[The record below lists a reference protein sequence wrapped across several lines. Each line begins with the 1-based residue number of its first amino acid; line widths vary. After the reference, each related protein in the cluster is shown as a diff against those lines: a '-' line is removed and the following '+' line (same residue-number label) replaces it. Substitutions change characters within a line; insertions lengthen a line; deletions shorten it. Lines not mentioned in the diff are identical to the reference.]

1 MDDYI
6 KVVRERVSDFS
17 IRQTILFGAL
27 NCEKMLRGYKIFTE
41 LEVWGDYNFFL
52 SLTEYVYSNILE
64 NNGKAYY
71 ELSKKEL
78 ERNFPDL
85 DNFQTAAAS
94 YAFDMCVAFDELLM
108 LILDDSRE
116 HALNISRTV
125 IDTVDMF
132 IQQKENV
139 TVTRYEDLPA
149 LEVMIDN
156 DEFMKKEIE
165 RQMSLLRTINDASE
179 INEELIKSIRSFNQN
194 LDELIDYSYLY

>member
-1 MDDYI
+1 MNDHI
-6 KVVRERVSDFS
+6 KVVQERVSDFS
-17 IRQTILFGAL
+17 LRQAVLFGAL

-41 LEVWGDYNFFL
+41 LEAWGDYDFFL
-52 SLTEYVYSNILE
+52 SLTEHIYSDILE
-64 NNGKAYY
+64 NKVKAYY

-116 HALNISRTV
+116 HVLNISRTV

-139 TVTRYEDLPA
+139 TSTRYEDLPA
-149 LEVMIDN
+149 LEAMIDG
-156 DEFMKKEIE
+156 DAFMKNEIK
-165 RQMSLLRTINDASE
+165 RQLSLLNSISGAFEIND
-179 INEELIKSIRSFNQN
+179 ELIKSIRSFNQN